1 MKIKKYTELLH
12 KQNAFFSESYY
23 NFECRTLYYRSMEK
37 SRDKN
42 VFA

>member
-12 KQNAFFSESYY
+12 KQNAFNIY